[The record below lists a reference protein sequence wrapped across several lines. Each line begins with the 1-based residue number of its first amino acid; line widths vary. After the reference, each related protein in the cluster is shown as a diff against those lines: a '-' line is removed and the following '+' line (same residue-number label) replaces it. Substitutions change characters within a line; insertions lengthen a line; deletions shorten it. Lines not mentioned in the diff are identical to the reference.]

1 VKHITGVLSALAVIG
16 ILGSGCSKSNSES
29 KNIEQIYAEEGVPVR
44 TITVKAASFETGYKD
59 NATLNGIRESSVYAA
74 VSDKVD
80 EITVRVGD
88 YVAKD
93 SVLVTFPTDNPSAQY
108 HQAKTTFEDARATF
122 DCMSNYYESGGL
134 SAQLEL
140 KDSRVVL
147 DQATVAHYAAVY
159 EYLVS
164 EFATTE

>member
-1 VKHITGVLSALAVIG
+1 MIV
-16 ILGSGCSKSNSES
+16 SGCTRSNSES

-44 TITVKAASFETGYKD
+44 TITVTTASFETGYKY
-59 NATLNGIRESSVYAA
+59 NARLNGIRESSAYAA

-80 EITVRVGD
+80 AIHVEVGD
-88 YVAKD
+88 YVEKD

-108 HQAKTTFEDARATF
+108 YQAKTTFENARATF
-122 DCMSNYYESGGL
+122 DRMSNYYESGGL

-147 DQATVAHYAAVY
+147 DQATVAHHAAVY